1 MNCCFRKVTEILGDR
16 LRVVVGHLG
25 PDLSPVQ
32 LWIFVLHRQSCPGPV
47 PGLTVCLI
55 ALVDLG
61 RAAHDQ
67 EVEVQTAGG
76 NKRAVVIIVQQP
88 TRLRLSLLY

>member
-1 MNCCFRKVTEILGDR
+1 MNCCFRKVTEILGHR
-16 LRVVVGHLG
+16 PRVVAVHQG
-25 PDLSPVQ
+25 PDLGPVQ
-32 LWIFVLHRQSCPGPV
+32 VWIFVLYHQSCPGLS

-67 EVEVQTAGG
+67 EVDVQTAESSQRG
-76 NKRAVVIIVQQP
+76 
-88 TRLRLSLLY
+88 